1 MPFALLGFL
10 LGLPL
15 LLKGADLLVD
25 GGSSLAKRLGISS
38 LVIGLTVVAFG
49 TSMPELLTNIFA
61 SLSGATDIAIGNVV
75 GSNIANI
82 LLVLGAAAV
91 IFPLSVTKGTVWKEI
106 PFALLAVVVLAFMAN
121 DMLLEG
127 KLASEIGF
135 IDGWVLLAFFGVFF
149 AYVLAISKNGNGHAE
164 QNGIQQMSLKKAV
177 IFCVLGIAGLAV
189 GGKFVVDGAV
199 AFAAMF
205 HVSQAL
211 IGLTIVAVGTSLPEL
226 LTSVVAARKK
236 NSDIAIGNVVGSNIF
251 NVFWI
256 LGISAIIKPLPFSPV
271 LNVDIAMV
279 LLATFLLF
287 IVMFIGKRHTLEK
300 WQGAAFLV
308 LYGLYIGYLIFRG

>member
-61 SLSGATDIAIGNVV
+61 SLSGATDIAI
-75 GSNIANI
+75 I

-164 QNGIQQMSLKKAV
+164 QNGVKQMSLKK
-177 IFCVLGIAGLAV
+177 
-189 GGKFVVDGAV
+189 D
-199 AFAAMF
+199 
-205 HVSQAL
+205 
-211 IGLTIVAVGTSLPEL
+211 
-226 LTSVVAARKK
+226 
-236 NSDIAIGNVVGSNIF
+236 
-251 NVFWI
+251 
-256 LGISAIIKPLPFSPV
+256 
-271 LNVDIAMV
+271 
-279 LLATFLLF
+279 
-287 IVMFIGKRHTLEK
+287 
-300 WQGAAFLV
+300 
-308 LYGLYIGYLIFRG
+308 

>member
-25 GGSSLAKRLGISS
+25 GGSSLAKRLGVSS

-82 LLVLGAAAV
+82 LLVLGVAAV

-164 QNGIQQMSLKKAV
+164 QNGVKQMGIKKSLLY
-177 IFCVLGIAGLAV
+177 CVVGIAGLAV
-189 GGKFVVDGAV
+189 GGKFVVDGAI

-205 HVSQAL
+205 SVSQAL

-236 NSDIAIGNVVGSNIF
+236 NSDIAVGNVVGSNIF

-308 LYGLYIGYLIFRG
+308 LYGLYIGYLIFR